1 MSEAA
6 RSTCK
11 NRLGLRLMETN
22 IDFCRRI
29 ELFREL
35 FGIGDHSQMKNAAM
49 NIAALAFE
57 AK

>member
-1 MSEAA
+1 
-6 RSTCK
+6 
-11 NRLGLRLMETN
+11 METN
-22 IDFCRRI
+22 IDFCRRF

-35 FGIGDHSQMKNAAM
+35 FGIGYLSQMKNAAM